1 MFNIDTTNTY
11 DYMNN
16 FFSGLNSNSSTSGTS
31 SLLGDFYAVQNG
43 SYYKLAKKYYATE
56 EAQSNTD
63 EKTLDL
69 AKSAAQDAVNS
80 LGKLMD
86 DSLFEKVE
94 ITDEDGNKTT
104 DYNKS
109 DILEAVKAFAE
120 DYNSVIENTGELDDK
135 STLKSGVRLV
145 DQTDV
150 YGAALSRVGIT
161 IGTDNKLT
169 VDEEAF
175 NKADMTDVKN
185 LFSGSVSFGKNIQ
198 TKMYQVYASANDS
211 LKAMD
216 SLYSSNG
223 TKSLSTGNMFD
234 SLF

>member
-86 DSLFEKVE
+86 DSLFKKVE

-109 DILEAVKAFAE
+109 EILEAVKAFAE

>member
-31 SLLGDFYAVQNG
+31 SLLGDLYAVQNG

-109 DILEAVKAFAE
+109 EILEAVKAFAE